1 MQTVTMVAFG
11 VVLVVMLL
19 GLTTVLFH
27 KQQTR

>member
-19 GLTTVLFH
+19 GLTTVLFR